1 MRLPIIVTIPHK
13 GKALEIDSQREVIS
27 LLGPRGERMGTVP
40 WESVIDQ
47 ILATNEAT
55 RTPESRTQPRVSLVA
70 KVRYSIPGGKR
81 LESNAVG
88 IGLGGMFIE
97 SSTPQPVGT
106 QLEVEFALPDRPGD
120 WLEVKGTVAWVCPKA
135 DQYTLSPGMGIRF
148 AETSANVRERLVE
161 LVNSVKWVG
170 R

>member
-1 MRLPIIVTIPHK
+1 MRLPITVTIRHK

-27 LLGPRGERMGTVP
+27 LLGPRGERIGTLP
-40 WESVIDQ
+40 WEAVIDQ
-47 ILATNEAT
+47 ILTTSEAA
-55 RTPESRTQPRVSLVA
+55 RVPESRTQPRIALVA
-70 KVRYSIPGGKR
+70 KVRYNTPGGKR

-97 SSTPQPVGT
+97 SSTPHSVGT
-106 QLEVEFALPDRPGD
+106 QLEVEFALPDRPD
-120 WLEVKGTVAWVCPKA
+120 IWLAVKGTVAWVCPKA

-148 AETSANVRERLVE
+148 AEISDSVRERLME
-161 LVNSVKWVG
+161 LVNVSKWVG